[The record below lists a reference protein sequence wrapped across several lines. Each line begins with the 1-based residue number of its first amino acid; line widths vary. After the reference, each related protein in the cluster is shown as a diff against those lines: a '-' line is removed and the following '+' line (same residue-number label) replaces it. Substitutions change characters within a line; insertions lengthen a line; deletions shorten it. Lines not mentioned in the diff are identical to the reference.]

1 MDQAEQ
7 DQRERRRPRAATWW
21 RLARWALFAIVLVF
35 VGRLLIRQIAAEDW
49 SKIHFT
55 PIYLVLA
62 FLSALAARGM
72 VVLSYRGV
80 LAGFGVRPR
89 WLQSMTIAWL
99 PLAGKYIPGKFASVA
114 GAVWLLRR
122 NNVKTAPA
130 VSAVFIINGLL
141 VMVGLIVAGPLTLWA
156 PVRRVL
162 PQAWLWCSLVLAG
175 GIVCLHPRVFALV
188 GNFVLRKLKRPQ
200 FSLLPDL
207 RHYVAPILV
216 MLLQCASSG
225 VAMWLLARSITEVS
239 PLDIPL
245 FISATAL
252 ASTLGF
258 LAVFAPAGIGV
269 REGILLAVLSPTL
282 LAGAGTAIVAFR
294 ILHLLVEL
302 LLILTALGLLKT
314 HLPARPGSEGAQSA
328 AATPDLTPK
337 ANGD

>member
-1 MDQAEQ
+1 MDEAGQ
-7 DQRERRRPRAATWW
+7 DQTERRGKAAIWR
-21 RLARWALFAIVLVF
+21 RLARWGLLLVVLVF

-80 LAGFGVRPR
+80 LAGFGIRPR
-89 WLQSMTIAWL
+89 WGRSMTIAWL
-99 PLAGKYIPGKFASVA
+99 PLAGKYVPGKFASVA

-122 NNVKTAPA
+122 NNVGTAPA

-141 VMVGLIVAGPLTLWA
+141 VMVGLIVAGPLTLWQ
-156 PVRRVL
+156 PVRRIL

-188 GNFVLRKLKRPQ
+188 GNLILRKLKRPQ

-207 RHYVAPILV
+207 RHYLAPILV
-216 MLLQCASSG
+216 MMLQCASSG
-225 VAMWLLARSITEVS
+225 LAMWLVARSITEVS

-252 ASTLGF
+252 AGTLGF

-269 REGILLAVLSPTL
+269 REGILLAVLGRTL
-282 LAGAGTAIVAFR
+282 QVGAGTAIVAFR
-294 ILHLLVEL
+294 ILHVLIEMLLVV
-302 LLILTALGLLKT
+302 IALGLLKT
-314 HLPARPGSEGAQSA
+314 QRPARAIEAGESARPPG
-328 AATPDLTPK
+328 DLTPGSD
-337 ANGD
+337 GD